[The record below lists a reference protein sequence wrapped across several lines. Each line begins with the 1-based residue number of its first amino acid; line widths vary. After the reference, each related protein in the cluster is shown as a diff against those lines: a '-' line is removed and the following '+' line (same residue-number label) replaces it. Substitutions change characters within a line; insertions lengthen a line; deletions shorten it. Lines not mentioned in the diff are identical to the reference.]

1 MFSTIFYEPLYNLI
15 IVFYRLLGSNLGLS
29 IIAIG
34 ILSRFVMI
42 PLTLKQIKMAE
53 KNKEF
58 SAKVKEV
65 KQKYKNDKQKQQ
77 QEMMKLQQEYLPGQ
91 LAGCLPL
98 ILQFIVFIYIYQIIR
113 GLIDKGVQGF
123 NDVAYSFVAK
133 FPEDY
138 SVNTSFLGLDLKKSA
153 SQAEG
158 SDLIAYLALVL
169 LVGVTQY
176 FSTKILMAIKDKKKD
191 KSENLNKKKKKDTK
205 SPDDFG
211 EIMQQSTK
219 QAMMLM
225 PILLMFISYN
235 LPSGL
240 SIYLITTSAFVIL
253 QQLFIEKFVKKES
266 TDIQTDSKSKAKNQ
280 NNPK

>member
-15 IVFYRLLGSNLGLS
+15 IVFYRLLDSNLGLS

-58 SAKVKEV
+58 SARVKEV
-65 KQKYKNDKQKQQ
+65 KHKYKNDKQRQQ

-91 LAGCLPL
+91 IAGCLPL

-123 NDVAYSFVAK
+123 NDVAYSFVSK

-138 SVNTSFLGLDLKKSA
+138 TVNTSFLGLDLKKSA
-153 SQAEG
+153 SQADG
-158 SDLIAYLALVL
+158 SELIAYLGLVL
-169 LVGVTQY
+169 LVGITQY
-176 FSTKILMAIKDKKKD
+176 LSTKILMAIKDNKKEKEET
-191 KSENLNKKKKKDTK
+191 KSKKKKDTK
-205 SPDDFG
+205 DPDDFA

-253 QQLFIEKFVKKES
+253 QQLFIEKFVKKDKKELEA
-266 TDIQTDSKSKAKNQ
+266 DSKVKGKNQ